1 MSEISPGGATP
12 RRYGHAV
19 AIVDDLVVVSA
30 TTPLDTNE
38 KVYFFRFD
46 ATGAMTLLATLEP
59 DMADIKFGEDK
70 RKTGWWWL

>member
-1 MSEISPGGATP
+1 MSKISPAGGTP

-38 KVYFFRFD
+38 KVYVFRFD

-59 DMADIKFGEDK
+59 DMPLLDFGEDK